1 LTYVPESSYTYGVLH
16 SHRRDTIVK
25 RTVDVR
31 GKACPQ
37 PVVMTKQALES
48 LDKGIV
54 TTIVDNPTAR
64 DNVERFATSQG
75 CTVRVKQHGDEY
87 YLDILKG
94 SPPETRI
101 KPPEKEGVTTSEP
114 RVVVYINSDL
124 MGTGEEELGKILMRA
139 FLKTLKDV
147 SPKPEKLI
155 FVNSGVKHT
164 TEGSDV
170 IESIKELEAM
180 DIVVMSCGTCLDY
193 YQLKDKL
200 KVGLVSN
207 MFDIASSLM
216 EANRVVRP

>member
-1 LTYVPESSYTYGVLH
+1 MWFSILTGG
-16 SHRRDTIVK
+16 TIVK

-37 PVVMTKQALES
+37 PVVMTKKALES
-48 LDKGIV
+48 LDRGIV

-64 DNVERFATSQG
+64 DNVERFVTSQG
-75 CTVRVKQHGDEY
+75 CTVSVKQQGDEY

-94 SPPETRI
+94 SSSEARI
-101 KPPEKEGVTTSEP
+101 KLTEKEGVTTSEP

-147 SPKPEKLI
+147 SPKPQKLI

-180 DIVVMSCGTCLDY
+180 NIAVMSCGTCLDY

-216 EANRVVRP
+216 EADRVVRP